1 METSA
6 VGKNS
11 RVRILSNPQFES
23 SRNNSSYDL
32 NGNFFFTSCKKA
44 SSHVHSPVSNES
56 CHNASN
62 NDIHNTQ
69 SGQSRSQ
76 KNNSE
81 SFSSRPGSSNYIPSD
96 RHLSSISSK
105 DGNRRYEGHESFSS
119 RPGSSNYIPS
129 DRHLSSI
136 SSKDGNRRSEGQP
149 IDSVRKS
156 SISRKSSSLQKQSI
170 HNLENESALGSNKPH
185 QTVDTGYY
193 ETLIADSK
201 ARHADVKKYSGC
213 NRKSLGVRALPKSKY
228 QIYPSTYDQRKA
240 FEKGVTQSTYSHVKM
255 FRMFMGDRCRSDP
268 CERPREN
275 AYEED
280 FKKNCWQIYRD
291 EQLAKK
297 TCRGKRPKGFET
309 EQEDLPL

>member
-23 SRNNSSYDL
+23 SRNKSSYDL
-32 NGNFFFTSCKKA
+32 NENFFFTSCKKA
-44 SSHVHSPVSNES
+44 SSYELSPVSHES

-76 KNNSE
+76 KNNS
-81 SFSSRPGSSNYIPSD
+81 
-96 RHLSSISSK
+96 
-105 DGNRRYEGHESFSS
+105 ESFSS

-275 AYEED
+275 AYEEG